1 MDKFGGLSFSLTK
14 EDINLLLC
22 GENIKNKISSLRR
35 VSFIFLLGAFCTF
48 GYVLNWISTGVF
60 TLNSGFS
67 IFSLIS
73 SSLTFVGADIYSIKL
88 NRYNTYM
95 EQLKIDFQRLVGPN
109 RIVNGK
115 SFRLEKSNNVVKDLK
130 KYSFLEQEVGTDCV
144 TRSKQIVSDNL
155 FVGTVSRQYVAVDD
169 NGIIGAINELKLSD
183 VERSATEDGCLER
196 VVTRY
201 EYSLCGADEVRPYE
215 PEPLVRKR
223 TKKKKNPQGR

>member
-1 MDKFGGLSFSLTK
+1 
-14 EDINLLLC
+14 
-22 GENIKNKISSLRR
+22 
-35 VSFIFLLGAFCTF
+35 
-48 GYVLNWISTGVF
+48 
-60 TLNSGFS
+60 
-67 IFSLIS
+67 
-73 SSLTFVGADIYSIKL
+73 
-88 NRYNTYM
+88 M
-95 EQLKIDFQRLVGPN
+95 EQLKIDFQRLIGPN

-130 KYSFLEQEVGTDCV
+130 KYSFIEQEVGTDCV

-169 NGIIGAINELKLSD
+169 NGIIGAINEVKYSD
-183 VERSATEDGCLER
+183 VERSATKDGCVEKI
-196 VVTRY
+196 VTKY